1 MKIDPIN
8 LLLKSDFTPSKKK
21 FYFISGNE
29 VTLIQ
34 KIKAIIIEK
43 YQELS
48 KASLE
53 YVENINNVFD
63 SIGLFEDKK
72 IFLVKNYK
80 GLDESVLNKFR
91 ETSGIIIF
99 VQENSPKIKK
109 IKNIFIKDRDSY
121 VIDCYELN
129 RDAKIK
135 ILNKSLDSSK
145 IKMERNLYWFLVEK
159 LSNRFGFF
167 YDSLSKVLQLKQE
180 NINFSN
186 IKKLISIN
194 EDGKDKLYFS
204 ILNKNSDIVGVYRE
218 KILNSSDANELY
230 YFCRFF
236 CQLII
241 DSKNEDEYNKKIP
254 IYLFK
259 EKKFLI
265 DVFRRF
271 NSKKK
276 KLLVKLLSSTEKIL
290 RKENNL
296 SLISGLRFL
305 LTIKKITIS

>member
-1 MKIDPIN
+1 MKIEPID
-8 LLLKSDFTPSKKK
+8 LLLKKDFTPSKKK

-34 KIKAIIIEK
+34 KIKTIIIEK
-43 YQELS
+43 YQEFS

-53 YVENINNVFD
+53 YEESINDVSD
-63 SIGLFEDKK
+63 GIGLFEDKK
-72 IFLVKNYK
+72 IFIVKNCN
-80 GLDESVLNKFR
+80 GLDENNLEKFR
-91 ETSGIIIF
+91 ETPGIIIF
-99 VQENSPKIKK
+99 IQENSPKIKK

-129 RDAKIK
+129 REAKIK
-135 ILNKSLDSSK
+135 ILNEYLISSEM
-145 IKMERNLYWFLVEK
+145 KMEKNLYWFLIER
-159 LSNRFGFF
+159 LSGRFGFF
-167 YDSLSKVLQLKQE
+167 DDNLRKVLQLKQE
-180 NINFSN
+180 DINFVN

-204 ILNKNSDIVGVYRE
+204 ILNKNKDIIGIYRE
-218 KILNSSDANELY
+218 KILTSSDVNDLY
-230 YFCRFF
+230 YYCKFF

-259 EKKFLI
+259 EKRFLI
-265 DVFRRF
+265 DIYRRF

-290 RKENNL
+290 RTENNL
-296 SLISGLRFL
+296 SLVSGLRFL
-305 LTIKKITIS
+305 LSIKKITTS

>member
-1 MKIDPIN
+1 MKIDPID
-8 LLLKSDFTPSKKK
+8 LLLKKDFNPSKKK

-34 KIKAIIIEK
+34 KIKFIIIEK
-43 YQELS
+43 YQEFS

-53 YVENINNVFD
+53 YVENINDTFNGL
-63 SIGLFEDKK
+63 GLFEDKK
-72 IFLVKNYK
+72 IFLVKNCN
-80 GLDESVLNKFR
+80 GLNEGVLNKFR
-91 ETSGIIIF
+91 ETSSTIIF
-99 VQENSPKIKK
+99 IQENSPKIKK
-109 IKNIFIKDRDSY
+109 IKNIFIQDRDSY

-129 RDAKIK
+129 REAKIK

-145 IKMERNLYWFLVEK
+145 IKIEKNLYWFLVEK
-159 LSNRFGFF
+159 LGNRFGFF
-167 YDSLSKVLQLKQE
+167 DDSLSKVLQLKQE
-180 NINFSN
+180 NINFVN

-218 KILNSSDANELY
+218 KILNSSDVNELY
-230 YFCRFF
+230 YYCRFF

-305 LTIKKITIS
+305 LTIKKITTS

>member
-1 MKIDPIN
+1 MKIDPID
-8 LLLKSDFTPSKKK
+8 LLLKKDFTPSKKK

-43 YQELS
+43 YHEFS

-53 YVENINNVFD
+53 YVENINDVSD
-63 SIGLFEDKK
+63 GIGLFEDKK
-72 IFLVKNYK
+72 IFLVKNCI
-80 GLDESVLNKFR
+80 GLDVSILNKFR

-99 VQENSPKIKK
+99 IQENSPKIKK
-109 IKNIFIKDRDSY
+109 IKNIFIKDGDSY

-135 ILNKSLDSSK
+135 ILNESLISSK
-145 IKMERNLYWFLVEK
+145 IKIEKDIYWFLVEK
-159 LSNRFGFF
+159 LDNRFGFF
-167 YDSLSKVLQLKQE
+167 DDSLSKVLQLKQE
-180 NINFSN
+180 NINFVN

-204 ILNKNSDIVGVYRE
+204 ILNKNSDIIGVYRE
-218 KILNSSDANELY
+218 KILTSSDVNELY
-230 YFCRFF
+230 YYCRFF

-259 EKKFLI
+259 EKRFLI
-265 DVFRRF
+265 DIYRRF

-276 KLLVKLLSSTEKIL
+276 KLLIELLSSTEKIL
-290 RKENNL
+290 RNENNL

>member
-1 MKIDPIN
+1 MKIEPID
-8 LLLKSDFTPSKKK
+8 LLLKKDFTPSKKK

-34 KIKAIIIEK
+34 KIKTIIIEK
-43 YQELS
+43 YQEFS

-53 YVENINNVFD
+53 YEESINDVSD
-63 SIGLFEDKK
+63 GIGLFEDKK
-72 IFLVKNYK
+72 IFIVKNCN
-80 GLDESVLNKFR
+80 GLDENNLEKFR
-91 ETSGIIIF
+91 ETPGIIIF
-99 VQENSPKIKK
+99 IQENSPKIKK

-121 VIDCYELN
+121 IIDCYELN
-129 RDAKIK
+129 RESKIK
-135 ILNKSLDSSK
+135 ILNEYLISSEM
-145 IKMERNLYWFLVEK
+145 KMEKNLYWFLIER
-159 LSNRFGFF
+159 LSGRFGFF
-167 YDSLSKVLQLKQE
+167 DDNLRKVLQLKQE
-180 NINFSN
+180 DINFVN

-204 ILNKNSDIVGVYRE
+204 ILNKNKDIIGIYRE
-218 KILNSSDANELY
+218 KILTSSDVNELY
-230 YFCRFF
+230 YYCKFF

-259 EKKFLI
+259 EKRFLI
-265 DVFRRF
+265 DIYRRF

-290 RKENNL
+290 RTENNL
-296 SLISGLRFL
+296 SLVSGLRFL
-305 LTIKKITIS
+305 LSIKKITTS

>member
-1 MKIDPIN
+1 MKIDPID
-8 LLLKSDFTPSKKK
+8 LLLEKNFNPSRKK

-34 KIKAIIIEK
+34 KIKSIIIER
-43 YQELS
+43 YQEFS

-53 YVENINNVFD
+53 HVESINNVFGGM
-63 SIGLFEDKK
+63 GLFEDKK
-72 IFLVKNYK
+72 IFLVKNCN
-80 GLDESVLNKFR
+80 GLNEGVLNNFR

-99 VQENSPKIKK
+99 IQENSPKIKK
-109 IKNIFIKDRDSY
+109 IKNILTKDRDSY

-135 ILNKSLDSSK
+135 ILNRSLDSSK
-145 IKMERNLYWFLVEK
+145 IKMEKNLYWFLVEK
-159 LSNRFGFF
+159 LGNRFGFF
-167 YDSLSKVLQLKQE
+167 DDILSKVLQLKQE
-180 NINFSN
+180 NINLVN

-218 KILNSSDANELY
+218 KILNPSDVNELY
-230 YFCRFF
+230 YYCRFF

-259 EKKFLI
+259 EKRFLI
-265 DVFRRF
+265 DIFRRF

-276 KLLVKLLSSTEKIL
+276 KLLIKLLSSTEKIL

-305 LTIKKITIS
+305 LTIKKITTS

>member
-1 MKIDPIN
+1 MKIDPID
-8 LLLKSDFTPSKKK
+8 LLLKKDFTPSKKK

-34 KIKAIIIEK
+34 KIKSIIIEK
-43 YQELS
+43 YHEFS

-53 YVENINNVFD
+53 YVENINDVSD
-63 SIGLFEDKK
+63 DIGLFEDKT
-72 IFLVKNYK
+72 IFLVKNCT

-91 ETSGIIIF
+91 ETFGIIIF
-99 VQENSPKIKK
+99 IQENSPKIKK

-121 VIDCYELN
+121 LIDCYELN

-135 ILNKSLDSSK
+135 ILNESLISSK
-145 IKMERNLYWFLVEK
+145 IKIEKNLYWFLVER

-167 YDSLSKVLQLKQE
+167 DDSLSKVLQLKQE
-180 NINFSN
+180 NINFVN

-204 ILNKNSDIVGVYRE
+204 ILNKNSDIIGIYRE
-218 KILNSSDANELY
+218 KILTSSDVNELY
-230 YFCRFF
+230 FYCKFF

-241 DSKNEDEYNKKIP
+241 DSKSEDEYNKKIP

-259 EKKFLI
+259 EKRFLI
-265 DVFRRF
+265 DIYRRF
-271 NSKKK
+271 SSKKK
-276 KLLVKLLSSTEKIL
+276 KLLIELLSSTEKIL
-290 RKENNL
+290 RNENNL

>member
-1 MKIDPIN
+1 MKIDPID
-8 LLLKSDFTPSKKK
+8 LLLKKDFTPSKKK

-34 KIKAIIIEK
+34 KIKHIIIEK
-43 YQELS
+43 YQEFS

-53 YVENINNVFD
+53 YVESINDIFD
-63 SIGLFEDKK
+63 GLGLFEDKK
-72 IFLVKNYK
+72 IFLVKNCN
-80 GLDESVLNKFR
+80 GLNESVLNKFR

-99 VQENSPKIKK
+99 IQENSPKIKK

-121 VIDCYELN
+121 LIDCYELN

-135 ILNKSLDSSK
+135 ILNESLISSK
-145 IKMERNLYWFLVEK
+145 IKIEKNLYWFLVER
-159 LSNRFGFF
+159 LGNRFGFF
-167 YDSLSKVLQLKQE
+167 DDSLSKVLQLKQE
-180 NINFSN
+180 NINFVN
-186 IKKLISIN
+186 IIKLISIN

-204 ILNKNSDIVGVYRE
+204 ILNKNSDIIGIYRE
-218 KILNSSDANELY
+218 KILTSSDVNELY
-230 YFCRFF
+230 YYCRFF

-259 EKKFLI
+259 EKRFLI
-265 DVFRRF
+265 DIYRRF
-271 NSKKK
+271 SSKKK
-276 KLLVKLLSSTEKIL
+276 KLLIELLSSTEKIL
-290 RKENNL
+290 RNENNL

>member
-1 MKIDPIN
+1 MKIEPID
-8 LLLKSDFTPSKKK
+8 LLLKKDFTPSKKK

-34 KIKAIIIEK
+34 KIKTIIIEK
-43 YQELS
+43 YQEFS

-53 YVENINNVFD
+53 YEESINDVSD
-63 SIGLFEDKK
+63 GIGLFEDKK
-72 IFLVKNYK
+72 IFIVKNCN
-80 GLDESVLNKFR
+80 GLDENNLEKFR
-91 ETSGIIIF
+91 ETPGIIIF
-99 VQENSPKIKK
+99 IQENSPKIKK

-129 RDAKIK
+129 REAKIK
-135 ILNKSLDSSK
+135 ILNEYLISSEM
-145 IKMERNLYWFLVEK
+145 KMEKNLYWFLIER
-159 LSNRFGFF
+159 LSGRFGFF
-167 YDSLSKVLQLKQE
+167 DDNLRKVLQLKQE
-180 NINFSN
+180 DINFVN

-204 ILNKNSDIVGVYRE
+204 ILNKNKDIIGIYRE
-218 KILNSSDANELY
+218 KILTSSDVNELY
-230 YFCRFF
+230 YYCKFF

-259 EKKFLI
+259 EKRFLI
-265 DVFRRF
+265 DIYRRF

-290 RKENNL
+290 RTENNL
-296 SLISGLRFL
+296 SLVSGLRFL
-305 LTIKKITIS
+305 LSIKKITTS

>member
-1 MKIDPIN
+1 MKIEPID
-8 LLLKSDFTPSKKK
+8 LLLKKDFTPSKKK

-34 KIKAIIIEK
+34 KIKTIIIEK
-43 YQELS
+43 YQEFS

-53 YVENINNVFD
+53 YVESINDVSD
-63 SIGLFEDKK
+63 GIGLFEDKK
-72 IFLVKNYK
+72 IFIVKNCN
-80 GLDESVLNKFR
+80 GLDENNLEKFR
-91 ETSGIIIF
+91 ETPGIIIF
-99 VQENSPKIKK
+99 IQENSPKIKK

-121 VIDCYELN
+121 IIDCYELN
-129 RDAKIK
+129 RESKIK
-135 ILNKSLDSSK
+135 ILNEYLISSEM
-145 IKMERNLYWFLVEK
+145 KMEKNLYWFLIER
-159 LSNRFGFF
+159 LSGRFGFF
-167 YDSLSKVLQLKQE
+167 DDNLRKVLQLKQE
-180 NINFSN
+180 DINFVN

-204 ILNKNSDIVGVYRE
+204 ILNKNKDIIGIYRE
-218 KILNSSDANELY
+218 KILTSSDVNELY
-230 YFCRFF
+230 YYCKFF

-259 EKKFLI
+259 EKRFLI
-265 DVFRRF
+265 DIYRRF

-290 RKENNL
+290 RTENNL
-296 SLISGLRFL
+296 SLVSGLRFL
-305 LTIKKITIS
+305 LSIKKITTS

>member
-1 MKIDPIN
+1 MRIEPID
-8 LLLKSDFTPSKKK
+8 LLLKKDFTPSKKK

-34 KIKAIIIEK
+34 KIKSIIIEK
-43 YQELS
+43 YHEFS

-53 YVENINNVFD
+53 YVGNINDVSD
-63 SIGLFEDKK
+63 GIGLFEDKK
-72 IFLVKNYK
+72 IFLVKNCT

-99 VQENSPKIKK
+99 TQENSPKIKK

-121 VIDCYELN
+121 LIDCYELN

-135 ILNKSLDSSK
+135 ILNESLISSK
-145 IKMERNLYWFLVEK
+145 IKIEKNLYWFLVER
-159 LSNRFGFF
+159 LGNRFGFF
-167 YDSLSKVLQLKQE
+167 DDSLSKVLQLEQE
-180 NINFSN
+180 NINFVN
-186 IKKLISIN
+186 IIKLISIN

-204 ILNKNSDIVGVYRE
+204 ILNKNSDIIGIYRE
-218 KILNSSDANELY
+218 KILTSSDVNELY
-230 YFCRFF
+230 YYCKFF

-259 EKKFLI
+259 EKRFLI
-265 DVFRRF
+265 DIYRRF
-271 NSKKK
+271 SSKKK
-276 KLLVKLLSSTEKIL
+276 KLLIELLSSTEKIL
-290 RKENNL
+290 RNENNL

>member
-1 MKIDPIN
+1 MKIDPID
-8 LLLKSDFTPSKKK
+8 LLLKKDFTPSKKK

-34 KIKAIIIEK
+34 KIKSIIIEK
-43 YQELS
+43 YHEFS

-53 YVENINNVFD
+53 YVGNINDVSD
-63 SIGLFEDKK
+63 GIGLFEDKK
-72 IFLVKNYK
+72 IFLVKNCT

-99 VQENSPKIKK
+99 IQENSPKIKK

-121 VIDCYELN
+121 LIDCYELN

-135 ILNKSLDSSK
+135 ILNESLISSK
-145 IKMERNLYWFLVEK
+145 IKIEKNLYWFLVER
-159 LSNRFGFF
+159 LGNRFGFF
-167 YDSLSKVLQLKQE
+167 DDSLSKVLQLEQE
-180 NINFSN
+180 NINFVN
-186 IKKLISIN
+186 IIKLISIN

-204 ILNKNSDIVGVYRE
+204 ILNKNSDIIGIYRE
-218 KILNSSDANELY
+218 KILTSSDVNELY
-230 YFCRFF
+230 YYCKFF

-259 EKKFLI
+259 EKRFLI
-265 DVFRRF
+265 DIYRRF
-271 NSKKK
+271 SSKKK
-276 KLLVKLLSSTEKIL
+276 KLLIELLSSTEKIL
-290 RKENNL
+290 RNENNL

>member
-1 MKIDPIN
+1 MKIDPID
-8 LLLKSDFTPSKKK
+8 LLLKKDFNPSKKK

-34 KIKAIIIEK
+34 KIKFIIIEK
-43 YQELS
+43 YQEFS

-53 YVENINNVFD
+53 YVENINDTFNGL
-63 SIGLFEDKK
+63 GLFEDKK
-72 IFLVKNYK
+72 IFLVKNCN
-80 GLDESVLNKFR
+80 GLNEGVLNKFR
-91 ETSGIIIF
+91 ETSSTIIF
-99 VQENSPKIKK
+99 IQENSPKIKK
-109 IKNIFIKDRDSY
+109 IKNIFIQDRDSY
-121 VIDCYELN
+121 LIDCYELN
-129 RDAKIK
+129 REAKIK

-145 IKMERNLYWFLVEK
+145 IKIEKNLYWFLVEK
-159 LSNRFGFF
+159 LGNRFGFF
-167 YDSLSKVLQLKQE
+167 DDSLSKVLQLKQE
-180 NINFSN
+180 NINFVN

-218 KILNSSDANELY
+218 KILNSSDVNELY
-230 YFCRFF
+230 YYCRFF

-305 LTIKKITIS
+305 LTIKKITTS

>member
-1 MKIDPIN
+1 MKIEPID
-8 LLLKSDFTPSKKK
+8 LLLKKDFIPSKKK

-34 KIKAIIIEK
+34 KIKTIIIEK
-43 YQELS
+43 YQEFS

-53 YVENINNVFD
+53 YVESINDVSD
-63 SIGLFEDKK
+63 GIGLFEDKK
-72 IFLVKNYK
+72 IFIVKNCN
-80 GLDESVLNKFR
+80 GLDENNLEKFR
-91 ETSGIIIF
+91 ETPGIIIF
-99 VQENSPKIKK
+99 IQENSPKIKK

-129 RDAKIK
+129 REAKIK
-135 ILNKSLDSSK
+135 ILNEYLISSEM
-145 IKMERNLYWFLVEK
+145 KMEKNLYWFLIER
-159 LSNRFGFF
+159 LSGRFGFF
-167 YDSLSKVLQLKQE
+167 DDNLRKVLQLKQE
-180 NINFSN
+180 DINFVN

-204 ILNKNSDIVGVYRE
+204 ILNKNKDIIGIYRE
-218 KILNSSDANELY
+218 KILTSSDVNELY
-230 YFCRFF
+230 YYCKFF

-259 EKKFLI
+259 EKRFLI
-265 DVFRRF
+265 DIYRRF

-290 RKENNL
+290 RTENNL
-296 SLISGLRFL
+296 SLVSGLRFL
-305 LTIKKITIS
+305 LSIKKITTS

>member
-1 MKIDPIN
+1 MKIDPID
-8 LLLKSDFTPSKKK
+8 LLLKKDFTPSKKK

-43 YQELS
+43 YHEFS

-53 YVENINNVFD
+53 YVESINDVSD
-63 SIGLFEDKK
+63 GVGLFEDKK
-72 IFLVKNYK
+72 IFLIKNCT
-80 GLDESVLNKFR
+80 GLDESILNKFR

-99 VQENSPKIKK
+99 IQENSPKIKK

-135 ILNKSLDSSK
+135 ILNESLISSK
-145 IKMERNLYWFLVEK
+145 IKIEKNLYWFLVER
-159 LSNRFGFF
+159 LGNRFGFF
-167 YDSLSKVLQLKQE
+167 DDSLRKVLQLKQE
-180 NINFSN
+180 NINFVN

-204 ILNKNSDIVGVYRE
+204 ILNKNRDIIGIYRE
-218 KILNSSDANELY
+218 KILTSSDVNELY
-230 YFCRFF
+230 YYCRFF

-254 IYLFK
+254 MYLFK
-259 EKKFLI
+259 EKRFLI
-265 DVFRRF
+265 DIYRRF
-271 NSKKK
+271 NLKKK
-276 KLLVKLLSSTEKIL
+276 KLLIELLSSTEKIL
-290 RKENNL
+290 RNENNL
-296 SLISGLRFL
+296 SLMSGLRFL

>member
-1 MKIDPIN
+1 MKIDPID
-8 LLLKSDFTPSKKK
+8 LLLKKDFTPSKKK

-43 YQELS
+43 YHEFS

-53 YVENINNVFD
+53 YVESINDVSD
-63 SIGLFEDKK
+63 GVGLFEDKK
-72 IFLVKNYK
+72 IFLIKNCT
-80 GLDESVLNKFR
+80 GLDESILNKFR

-99 VQENSPKIKK
+99 IQENSPKIKK

-135 ILNKSLDSSK
+135 ILNESLISSK
-145 IKMERNLYWFLVEK
+145 IKIEKNLYWFLVER
-159 LSNRFGFF
+159 LGNRFGFF
-167 YDSLSKVLQLKQE
+167 DDSLRKVLQLKQE
-180 NINFSN
+180 NINFVN

-204 ILNKNSDIVGVYRE
+204 ILNKNRDIIGIYRE
-218 KILNSSDANELY
+218 KILTSSDVNELY
-230 YFCRFF
+230 YYCRFF

-254 IYLFK
+254 MYLFK
-259 EKKFLI
+259 EKRFLI
-265 DVFRRF
+265 DIYRRF

-276 KLLVKLLSSTEKIL
+276 KLLIELLSSTEKIL
-290 RKENNL
+290 RNENNL

>member
-1 MKIDPIN
+1 MKIDSID
-8 LLLKSDFTPSKKK
+8 LLLKKDFTPSKKK

-34 KIKAIIIEK
+34 KIKTIIIEK
-43 YQELS
+43 YHEFS

-53 YVENINNVFD
+53 YVESINDVSD
-63 SIGLFEDKK
+63 GVGLFEDKK
-72 IFLVKNYK
+72 IFLVKNCT
-80 GLDESVLNKFR
+80 GLDESILNKFR

-99 VQENSPKIKK
+99 IQENSPKIKK

-135 ILNKSLDSSK
+135 ILNESLISSK
-145 IKMERNLYWFLVEK
+145 IKIEKNLYWFLVER
-159 LSNRFGFF
+159 LGNRFGFF
-167 YDSLSKVLQLKQE
+167 DDSLRKVLQLKQE
-180 NINFSN
+180 NINFVN

-204 ILNKNSDIVGVYRE
+204 ILNKNCDIIGIYRE
-218 KILNSSDANELY
+218 KILTSSDVNELY
-230 YFCRFF
+230 YYCRFF

-259 EKKFLI
+259 EKRFLI
-265 DVFRRF
+265 DIYRRF
-271 NSKKK
+271 SSKKK
-276 KLLVKLLSSTEKIL
+276 KLLIELLSSTEKIL
-290 RKENNL
+290 RNENNL
-296 SLISGLRFL
+296 SLIYGLRFL

>member
-259 EKKFLI
+259 EKRFLI
-265 DVFRRF
+265 DIFRRF

-305 LTIKKITIS
+305 LTIKKITTS

>member
-1 MKIDPIN
+1 MKIEPVD
-8 LLLKSDFTPSKKK
+8 LLLKKDFTPSEKK

-29 VTLIQ
+29 ITLIQ

-43 YQELS
+43 YQEFS
-48 KASLE
+48 RASLE
-53 YVENINNVFD
+53 YVGSINDVSD
-63 SIGLFEDKK
+63 GIGLFEDKK
-72 IFLVKNYK
+72 IFIVKNCN
-80 GLDESVLNKFR
+80 GLDENNLEKFR
-91 ETSGIIIF
+91 ETPGIIIF
-99 VQENSPKIKK
+99 IQENSPKIKK

-129 RDAKIK
+129 REAKIK
-135 ILNKSLDSSK
+135 ILNEYLVSSEM
-145 IKMERNLYWFLVEK
+145 KMEKNLYWFLIER
-159 LSNRFGFF
+159 LGSRFVFF
-167 YDSLSKVLQLKQE
+167 DDNLRKVLQLKQE
-180 NINFSN
+180 DINFVN

-204 ILNKNSDIVGVYRE
+204 ILNKNSDIISIYRE
-218 KILNSSDANELY
+218 KILTSSDVNELY
-230 YFCRFF
+230 YYCKFF

-259 EKKFLI
+259 EKRFLI
-265 DVFRRF
+265 DIYRRF

-290 RKENNL
+290 RIENNL
-296 SLISGLRFL
+296 SLMFGLRFL
-305 LTIKKITIS
+305 LSIKKITTS